1 MWSGDPIGVWARGPE
16 VHSTP
21 ETMGTRCNGCRFLTC
36 IEQERSRLHPWRY
49 YCEAL
54 HRNLEFKQLFE
65 ISKKECPE
73 HRDLR
78 GRWSRR

>member
-1 MWSGDPIGVWARGPE
+1 MWTGDPYKSWGRRPE
-16 VHSTP
+16 VHCTP
-21 ETMGTRCNGCRFLTC
+21 ETMGTRCDGCVHLTC

-49 YCEAL
+49 YCERSG
-54 HRNLEFKQLFE
+54 RNLEFKDLFAV
-65 ISKKECPE
+65 SKKDCPE